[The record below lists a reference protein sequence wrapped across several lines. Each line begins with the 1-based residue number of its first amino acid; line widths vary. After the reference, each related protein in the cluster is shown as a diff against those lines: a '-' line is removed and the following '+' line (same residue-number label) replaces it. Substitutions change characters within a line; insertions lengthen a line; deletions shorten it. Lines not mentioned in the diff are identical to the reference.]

1 MARHALGVLGVVAAG
16 ILLAVSAAM
25 NYRFGFSLGKTAL
38 DGQIYGAASA
48 AADCFKALVP
58 FFLFAAIRNRMWSQ
72 AFAAALVWAVVTS
85 YSMTSALG
93 HAALNRLDTTGQRAV
108 EAANYKD
115 LRADSK
121 RAQDQLN
128 WIPAHRPAETVGAEL
143 NVIKA
148 QRYWV
153 VTRECTEVT
162 GKAARDFCQQFHKL
176 NAELASAQQSQKLE
190 SRISE
195 IGAKLANTAGGTV
208 MAEADPQASVLAK
221 ITGLDVDKVQT
232 ALTIFVAL
240 LIEIGSAFGM
250 YVAFAYWRIN
260 DRAVEETPAVAK
272 SAPAAAPA
280 ATAVTVAETAPA
292 VPAPVEEVAAM
303 PAVEPL
309 AATDE
314 EQAAVE
320 PPAPRRLNANDN
332 RLPRGVP
339 DSDVQRFYRERVI
352 AASEGSSLTS
362 TELYEEYCRWCEDNE
377 KEPFAH
383 PRVTREI
390 GELGVKKE
398 RIGKRTRY
406 FGIALRS
413 ETGRQEDKKLPTPL
427 PRAA

>member
-1 MARHALGVLGVVAAG
+1 
-16 ILLAVSAAM
+16 
-25 NYRFGFSLGKTAL
+25 
-38 DGQIYGAASA
+38 
-48 AADCFKALVP
+48 
-58 FFLFAAIRNRMWSQ
+58 
-72 AFAAALVWAVVTS
+72 
-85 YSMTSALG
+85 
-93 HAALNRLDTTGQRAV
+93 
-108 EAANYKD
+108 
-115 LRADSK
+115 
-121 RAQDQLN
+121 
-128 WIPAHRPAETVGAEL
+128 
-143 NVIKA
+143 
-148 QRYWV
+148 
-153 VTRECTEVT
+153 
-162 GKAARDFCQQFHKL
+162 
-176 NAELASAQQSQKLE
+176 
-190 SRISE
+190 
-195 IGAKLANTAGGTV
+195 

-272 SAPAAAPA
+272 SAPVAAPA
-280 ATAVTVAETAPA
+280 ATVVPVAETARA

-339 DSDVQRFYRERVI
+339 DSDVQRFYRERVV

>member
-58 FFLFAAIRNRMWSQ
+58 FFFFAAIRNRMWSQ
-72 AFAAALVWAVVTS
+72 ALAAAVVWAVVTG

-108 EAANYKD
+108 EAAHYKD

-121 RAQDQLN
+121 RAQEQLT
-128 WIPAHRPAETVGAEL
+128 WIPAHRPAETVTAEL
-143 NVIKA
+143 NVLKA
-148 QRYWV
+148 QRHWLL
-153 VTRECTEVT
+153 TRECAEVS
-162 GKAARDFCQQFHKL
+162 GKAAREFCQQFYKL
-176 NAELASAQQSQKLE
+176 NAEYASAQESQKLE
-190 SRISE
+190 SRIAD
-195 IGAKLANTAGGTV
+195 IAAKLANTAAGTV

-221 ITGLDVDKVQT
+221 ITGLAVDKVQT

-240 LIEIGSAFGM
+240 LIEIGSGFGM
-250 YVAFAYWRIN
+250 YVAFAYWRIH
-260 DRAVEETPAVAK
+260 DRAATRQVAA
-272 SAPAAAPA
+272 SLEAGAAPSPA
-280 ATAVTVAETAPA
+280 PLSPAETVASEIELAPL
-292 VPAPVEEVAAM
+292 PS
-303 PAVEPL
+303 
-309 AATDE
+309 TTGGTE
-314 EQAAVE
+314 EQVAGE
-320 PPAPRRLNANDN
+320 PPMARRFGANDN
-332 RLPRGVP
+332 RVARGVP
-339 DSDVQRFYRERVI
+339 DSDVQRFYRERVVT
-352 AASEGSSLTS
+352 AAEGSSLTS
-362 TELYEEYCRWCEDNE
+362 TELYEEYCRWCEDND

-413 ETGRQEDKKLPTPL
+413 EAPREEGGTDPKAPTPL
-427 PRAA
+427 SRAA